1 MTAARRTI
9 VLVALCAA
17 ATTASGQSRVAKGA
31 DGVVPPP
38 AAGAPAGTYAGYL
51 AAADRPDLTR
61 ILPGPPAPGSAGAQ
75 ADARLFADTRRLIGT
90 ARWRQAQADVSDD
103 LPARF
108 RDAIGF
114 AIDTKRTP
122 VFARLL
128 ARFGVDRSAAVGTA
142 KRHWQVP
149 RPFVAND
156 LPICEARTPSLI
168 ANGDYPSGHAA
179 NGMAFAL
186 LLAELLP
193 DRATPLLARGR
204 DYADSRGICGSHS
217 ASAIEGGLLAAAAIV
232 AAAHGSAAFR
242 DDMLGARTE
251 LAALRGSSQ
260 PTVHHEG
267 DDQ

>member
-1 MTAARRTI
+1 MTAAHRT
-9 VLVALCAA
+9 LALTAMWAA
-17 ATTASGQSRVAKGA
+17 ATAASAQDRMATRPDMPVAPQVAGVL
-31 DGVVPPP
+31 DG
-38 AAGAPAGTYAGYL
+38 TSAGYL
-51 AAADRPDLTR
+51 AAADRPDLAR
-61 ILPGPPAPGSAGAQ
+61 ILPGPPAPGSSGAR

-103 LPARF
+103 LLAGF
-108 RDAIGF
+108 HDAIGF
-114 AIDTKRTP
+114 AIDIERTP

-142 KRHWQVP
+142 KRHWRAP
-149 RPFVAND
+149 RPFVSNA
-156 LPICEARTPSLI
+156 LPICEVRTPALV

-204 DYADSRGICGSHS
+204 DYADSRRICGSHS
-217 ASAIEGGLLAAAAIV
+217 ASAVEGGLLAAAAIV
-232 AAAHGSAAFR
+232 AAAHGSADFR
-242 DDMLGARTE
+242 NDLLGARTE
-251 LAALRGSSQ
+251 LNALRRSSQ